1 MEKNFT
7 VCYFGTYRSEYSR
20 NRIMIKGLIKN
31 NVNVIE
37 CHVTLWNDIEDRVNA
52 VKKGLINPKLWKR
65 FIFTYYQLL
74 KKFRSLPEFDIIV
87 VGYPGHF
94 DIFLAKLLSIF
105 SKKPVIWDVFMSI
118 YLISIERKLDKKNSI
133 TVNFLKLVE
142 FFALRLPDKLIID
155 TRQYANWFNRTY
167 NIPLKK
173 FCLVP
178 TGADDEVFNTIN
190 EFQNSPQD
198 FFTILYY
205 GTFIPNHGVPYILE
219 AAKCVENDKSI
230 LFQFIGSG
238 PELDLCLDLVN
249 KYSLK
254 NVEFISWME
263 QEVLINYIHN
273 ADIVLGAFG
282 RTPQSIMTVQNK
294 IYESMAMGK
303 LVITGDSHAVRDQ
316 FENYREII
324 LCDRDKPENL
334 ATAIKE
340 LVKNPDNIIVIS
352 RNALNKFN
360 REFSI
365 LKNGARFVNCLKEE
379 LNKP

>member
-1 MEKNFT
+1 
-7 VCYFGTYRSEYSR
+7 
-20 NRIMIKGLIKN
+20 MIKGLIKH

-37 CHVTLWNDIEDRVNA
+37 CHETLWNDIEDRVNA

-105 SKKPVIWDVFMSI
+105 SKKPVVWDVFMSI
-118 YLISIERKLDKKNSI
+118 YLISIERKLDKKNSF
-133 TVNFLKLVE
+133 TVNFLRLVE

-155 TRQYANWFNRTY
+155 TRQYANWFNQTY
-167 NIPLKK
+167 SIPLKK

-178 TGADDEVFNTIN
+178 TGADDEVFNANN
-190 EFQNSPQD
+190 EIQCSPKD
-198 FFTILYY
+198 YFKVLYY

-219 AAKCVENDKSI
+219 AAKCLENEKSL

-238 PELDLCLDLVN
+238 PELDLCLDMVN

-334 ATAIKE
+334 ATVIKE
-340 LVKNPDNIIVIS
+340 LIKNPDNIVVIS

-360 REFSI
+360 RDFSI
-365 LKNGARFVNCLKEE
+365 KKNGLRFVNCLKEE
-379 LNKP
+379 LSKP